1 MFNFVIE
8 LHAILKVYHM
18 IQKKLSIYFLFFLSI
33 LLVNFDLNAT
43 IAKDSE
49 DDSNQTEESK
59 DKSADEDAKPENLEE
74 CMMQAE
80 SMNDSKKCEK
90 EFMKTIEEFI
100 EEEELKKIDGFL
112 DIYSNDDDSV
122 FFLKLDK
129 EDLNEK
135 FIYFSY
141 VMNAPQGS
149 TLTGGLPSDG
159 KVYEFRSFKKDK
171 IGLYQINTSYIKGD
185 ETNNIARS
193 SITNITEA
201 FVEVFKPTA
210 RTEDSVL
217 INLNSIIL
225 SEKMDSIS
233 YVPSEYREYISVDY
247 GSLMRLKHL

>member
-8 LHAILKVYHM
+8 LHAILEVYHM

-43 IAKDSE
+43 IAKDS
-49 DDSNQTEESK
+49 DDDNNQTEESK
-59 DKSADEDAKPENLEE
+59 DKSADEDSKPENLEE

-100 EEEELKKIDGFL
+100 EIEELKKIDGFL
-112 DIYSNDDDSV
+112 NIYSNDDDSV

-247 GSLMRLKHL
+247 GLSLIHI

>member
-1 MFNFVIE
+1 
-8 LHAILKVYHM
+8 M
-18 IQKKLSIYFLFFLSI
+18 IQKKLSNYFLFFLSI
-33 LLVNFDLNAT
+33 FLVNFELAAS
-43 IAKDSE
+43 IAMDSE
-49 DDSNQTEESK
+49 KEDNLTEESQNKSTDK
-59 DKSADEDAKPENLEE
+59 DSKPENLED

-80 SMNDSKKCEK
+80 SMNDRKICER

-100 EEEELKKIDGFL
+100 EEEALSQIDGFL
-112 DIYSNDDDSV
+112 NIYSNDDGSV

-185 ETNNIARS
+185 ETNNIAKS

-201 FVEVFKPTA
+201 
-210 RTEDSVL
+210 
-217 INLNSIIL
+217 L
-225 SEKMDSIS
+225 SFFEN
-233 YVPSEYREYISVDY
+233 
-247 GSLMRLKHL
+247 H

>member
-1 MFNFVIE
+1 
-8 LHAILKVYHM
+8 M
-18 IQKKLSIYFLFFLSI
+18 IQKKLSTYFLFFLSI
-33 LLVNFDLNAT
+33 LLVNLDLNAS
-43 IAKDSE
+43 IVKDSE
-49 DDSNQTEESK
+49 DDKNQTEESK
-59 DKSADEDAKPENLEE
+59 DKSADEDTKPENLEE

-112 DIYSNDDDSV
+112 NIYSNDDDSV

-171 IGLYQINTSYIKGD
+171 IGYYQKNNSNNKG
-185 ETNNIARS
+185 A
-193 SITNITEA
+193 
-201 FVEVFKPTA
+201 
-210 RTEDSVL
+210 
-217 INLNSIIL
+217 
-225 SEKMDSIS
+225 
-233 YVPSEYREYISVDY
+233 
-247 GSLMRLKHL
+247 